1 MGSRPVCPHCN
12 STLLKWPTPLES
24 SWGPFLLVC
33 FNDDCDY
40 YRRGWTF
47 MEEKFGRRA
56 SYRHYLDPSTG
67 ATGPLPVWSS
77 SALRGDIV
85 PETDDTDD
93 DPQRSSG

>member
-1 MGSRPVCPHCN
+1 MASRPTCPHCN
-12 STLLKWPTPLES
+12 QPLLKWRTPDET
-24 SWGPFLLVC
+24 SWGPHLLVC

-47 MEEKFGRRA
+47 MEERFGRKA

-67 ATGPLPVWSS
+67 ATGPLPVWSA

-93 DPQRSSG
+93 DTRSH